1 MELEDN
7 FEDNFFNQ
15 QCEALRTGTETK
27 KNYVEDMLEYDDL
40 LMYLNCEVFHG
51 NTDMMYEKL
60 AEYFSDDYDR
70 YCENNIENWISGE
83 QKMGRP
89 IREILNSYINYFEKK
104 VNKYKNQKSNIK
116 KELKE
121 LKKNSA

>member
-7 FEDNFFNQ
+7 FEDNFF

-40 LMYLNCEVFHG
+40 LMYLNYEVFHG

-60 AEYFSDDYDR
+60 AEYFGDDYNR
-70 YCENNIENWISGE
+70 YCENIIENWISGE
-83 QKMGRP
+83 
-89 IREILNSYINYFEKK
+89 
-104 VNKYKNQKSNIK
+104 
-116 KELKE
+116 
-121 LKKNSA
+121 